1 MEVPQGS
8 PPTSGRLPGGRLGP
22 PPWGLQGAMF
32 PPLKSCLGLTF
43 SLVLFTLVWDT
54 VTSDRLLVKAG
65 NTDMPDLHDLC
76 PSPDEVKTKKLLPL
90 CS

>member
-8 PPTSGRLPGGRLGP
+8 PPTSGWLLGGPPGP
-22 PPWGLQGAMF
+22 PPWVLQAAMF

-43 SLVLFTLVWDT
+43 SLVLFTLVRDT
-54 VTSDRLLVKAG
+54 VISDRLLVKAG
-65 NTDMPDLHDLC
+65 NTDVPDLHDLC
-76 PSPDEVKTKKLLPL
+76 PSPDEVKTRKLLPL

>member
-8 PPTSGRLPGGRLGP
+8 PPTSSRLPGGPLGP
-22 PPWGLQGAMF
+22 PPWGLQDAMF

-54 VTSDRLLVKAG
+54 VTSDCLLVKAG